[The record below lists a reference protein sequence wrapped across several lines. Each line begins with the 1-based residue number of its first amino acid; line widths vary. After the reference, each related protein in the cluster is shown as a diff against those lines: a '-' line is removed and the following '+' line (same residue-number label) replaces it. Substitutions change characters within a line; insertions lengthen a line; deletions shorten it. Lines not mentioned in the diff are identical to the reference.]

1 MLDDGVDWWYQ
12 PISCKDF
19 HCFQDHIMTTEQELG
34 IYVDL
39 FSIQNENY
47 FQEYFSIF
55 MVISTWTEQSNN
67 QEDDDIILLNVQH
80 KS

>member
-1 MLDDGVDWWYQ
+1 
-12 PISCKDF
+12 
-19 HCFQDHIMTTEQELG
+19 MTTEQELG

-55 MVISTWTEQSNN
+55 MVISTEQSNN
-67 QEDDDIILLNVQH
+67 QEDDDITILNV
-80 KS
+80 